1 MDLVRISP
9 ISKICVPKKIELKM
23 QIKIEEHSLPG
34 NICTNKKLVL
44 GSAILPSSSNSA
56 DANLCFHLLNAL
68 SMVKDEN

>member
-1 MDLVRISP
+1 
-9 ISKICVPKKIELKM
+9 M